1 MALYALDA
9 VAISPL
15 VLSAIILLNAFSPNW
30 NTLPFVNVSSVEPF
44 LATPNDDNNDSDDSD
59 DNNDCDDN
67 NDSDDSDNND
77 STRIKDQP
85 YVNVNFLAILVLLF
99 YSNI

>member
-15 VLSAIILLNAFSPNW
+15 ILSAIILLNAFSPNW
-30 NTLPFVNVSSVEPF
+30 NTLPFVNVSNVEPF
-44 LATPNDDNNDSDDSD
+44 LATPNDNDDNDDNDDSHDSDI
-59 DNNDCDDN
+59 
-67 NDSDDSDNND
+67 ND

-99 YSNI
+99 YSII